1 MKDIIIGK
9 TKKWV
14 GGECVKLFIA
24 AQSNNVDIFHE
35 KIQGAIAEGYNDK
48 LKFTVH
54 DRAVNMKMYHW
65 LLLKYAYWG
74 FYNFI

>member
-24 AQSNNVDIFHE
+24 AQSNNVNVFDE
-35 KIQGAIAEGYNDK
+35 KLQGAIAEGYNDK
-48 LKFTVH
+48 LKFTVQ
-54 DRAVNMKMYHW
+54 DGAMNMKMHH
-65 LLLKYAYWG
+65 
-74 FYNFI
+74 